1 MLHLIILLLGWS
13 LYDADQAETSI
24 VTEDILDA

>member
-1 MLHLIILLLGWS
+1 MLHLIALVLGWS
-13 LYDADQAETSI
+13 FYDGYQAETSI